1 MADTCSP
8 LLLAPSAKVEECAR
22 AAALSQPLNASKRS
36 DSDEIEGHL
45 IASWPLSG
53 DQRCAI
59 NGLSRKR
66 QRPVGRQDDA
76 VTSRNDEQLPS
87 QALIPA
93 HLCAP
98 PFAAARERRPLSP
111 PTHAA
116 RRPPPA
122 RVSSSEATASRLLSA
137 RAAEGSPQL
146 YSRAAGGAVPCVD
159 ASKPSLLTPQAL
171 AFDGK
176 RAPSSRTF
184 SVNLGQHFWL
194 GGERVVLKAAAR
206 NTRGHATSMPVPPA
220 EDARADGPGFAP
232 AADGSAQGAFN
243 GERSCGRKPLR
254 RHDAAIRDVERY
266 DDQAYSAAYRE
277 LRAVLG
283 WDEVQATPA
292 YDYMQPQP
300 MPHYT
305 HYAQTYAQPSY
316 RMTPTSFYAAPG
328 LMHRQYS
335 SDNSYPHPEQYA
347 RLEFEYGT
355 RLPDGYAAH
364 HHGYSPQQQPQ
375 HHHQQQQPPQPQQQ
389 YQQQQKQQQQQQQM
403 QMQQMQQQEQHQHQ
417 QQVQMQ
423 QMEQQEQHQHEQHY
437 QQQQQQRDGST
448 PYVRMDGPLNP
459 ELHHPGMF
467 RPYYAQQH
475 RPGQYYYD
483 Y

>member
-1 MADTCSP
+1 MATYSA
-8 LLLAPSAKVEECAR
+8 APRTQGAKAEEYAP
-22 AAALSQPLNASKRS
+22 AAAISQLTNASKRS
-36 DSDEIEGHL
+36 DSDEIEGYL

-53 DQRCAI
+53 DQRRAI
-59 NGLSRKR
+59 YGLSRKR
-66 QRPVGRQDDA
+66 PRPVSQADA
-76 VTSRNDEQLPS
+76 VVKSQTDERLPS

-111 PTHAA
+111 PAHAA
-116 RRPPPA
+116 RRPLPP
-122 RVSSSEATASRLLSA
+122 RMSSPEATTSRLLSA

-194 GGERVVLKAAAR
+194 GGEHVVVQASAR
-206 NTRGHATSMPVPPA
+206 NARGHTTSMPVPPA

-300 MPHYT
+300 TPHYT
-305 HYAQTYAQPSY
+305 QYAQTYAQPSY
-316 RMTPTSFYAAPG
+316 RISPTSFYAAPG

-335 SDNSYPHPEQYA
+335 SDDSAPHPEQYA
-347 RLEFEYGT
+347 RSEFEYGT
-355 RLPDGYAAH
+355 RLPDGCAAH
-364 HHGYSPQQQPQ
+364 HHGYFS
-375 HHHQQQQPPQPQQQ
+375 
-389 YQQQQKQQQQQQQM
+389 QQQQQQQYHH
-403 QMQQMQQQEQHQHQ
+403 HQHHQ
-417 QQVQMQ
+417 QLQ
-423 QMEQQEQHQHEQHY
+423 Q
-437 QQQQQQRDGST
+437 QQQQQQRAGST
-448 PYVRMDGPLNP
+448 APHVRMDGPLNP
-459 ELHHPGMF
+459 EVYHPGMF

-475 RPGQYYYD
+475 HPGQYYYG